1 MPLET
6 TLMALEMII
15 LSEISQTDKY
25 HMLSLICG
33 VSKDVTDELIYK
45 TETDSLTLETKVWY
59 QVGKEEGI
67 N

>member
-1 MPLET
+1 
-6 TLMALEMII
+6 MII

>member
-1 MPLET
+1 MDGPEDYHTKQNKLEK
-6 TLMALEMII
+6 
-15 LSEISQTDKY
+15 DKY

-33 VSKDVTDELIYK
+33 VSKDVTDEIIYK
-45 TETDSLTLETKVWY
+45 TETESLTLETNVWY

>member
-1 MPLET
+1 
-6 TLMALEMII
+6 MII
-15 LSEISQTDKY
+15 LSEISQTDKDKY

-33 VSKDVTDELIYK
+33 VSKDVTDEIIYK
-45 TETDSLTLETKVWY
+45 TETESLTLETNVWY